1 MLQYQT
7 ELPYLAPA
15 AGSMRQSALAGILG
29 AKPQQYGQR
38 HSDVYDAAAY
48 SNAADYDR
56 SAEKANT
63 DYQLRQ
69 QEAQRKLILSGLNDM
84 AQEQQR
90 QNEVANKKNS
100 IVYGAAG
107 NFLGGLFK

>member
-1 MLQYQT
+1 
-7 ELPYLAPA
+7 
-15 AGSMRQSALAGILG
+15 MRQSALSGILG
-29 AKPQQYGQR
+29 SKPQKYGQR

-48 SNAADYDR
+48 SNAAEYDR

-69 QEAQRKLILSGLNDM
+69 QEAQRKLVLSGRGEL

-90 QNEVANKKNS
+90 QNDVANKRNS
-100 IVYGAAG
+100 IVYGAAQ
-107 NFLGGLFK
+107 NFLGGLFR

>member
-1 MLQYQT
+1 MLTYQT

-29 AKPQQYGQR
+29 SKPQKYGQR
-38 HSDVYDAAAY
+38 HADVYDAAAY

-69 QEAQRKLILSGLNDM
+69 QEAQRKLVLSGLSEM

-90 QNEVANKKNS
+90 QNDVAKQRNS

-107 NFLGGLFK
+107 NFLGSLFK